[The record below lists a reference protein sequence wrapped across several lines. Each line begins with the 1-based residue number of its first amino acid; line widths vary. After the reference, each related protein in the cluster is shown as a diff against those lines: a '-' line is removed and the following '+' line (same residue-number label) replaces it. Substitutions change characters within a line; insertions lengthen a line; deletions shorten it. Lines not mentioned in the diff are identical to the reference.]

1 MMTVRA
7 RANTYPNKS
16 SSGGFLDSHHRPIS
30 SLSRVNNKRKSN
42 STVYATN
49 SSTPPR
55 NNNTSICLA
64 DSPQTSDRTLQSSH
78 SGFQGSGSLNS
89 NNAVKLT
96 PISLKLPIGPAAAAS
111 ANMVTS
117 SPVVPVNGGAKNDSN
132 DEQNIVTIKI
142 LPDEQGRFGFNVKGG
157 VDQKM
162 PIIVSRVGANTP
174 ADKCFPRLNEGD
186 QLVLINGRD
195 VADHSHDQVVN
206 FIRACSEPHSGQIE
220 LAVKQVLT

>member
-1 MMTVRA
+1 MI
-7 RANTYPNKS
+7 
-16 SSGGFLDSHHRPIS
+16 H
-30 SLSRVNNKRKSN
+30 
-42 STVYATN
+42 VYFF
-49 SSTPPR
+49 
-55 NNNTSICLA
+55 A

-111 ANMVTS
+111 VNMVTS
-117 SPVVPVNGGAKNDSN
+117 SPVVPVNGGGAKNDSN
-132 DEQNIVTIKI
+132 DEQNLVNIKI

-174 ADKCFPRLNEGD
+174 ADK
-186 QLVLINGRD
+186 
-195 VADHSHDQVVN
+195 
-206 FIRACSEPHSGQIE
+206 
-220 LAVKQVLT
+220 